1 MFVFLSKSV
10 FFLPIRPAERRDG
23 LFRSAAKGSPALR
36 AGDPDDAAV
45 HFRAKRSASRRAA
58 PGPGFPGLNGSGHGL
73 SFPDGPVLRCLR
85 RPLEASFYQK
95 KPRLSMPRQNLP
107 RLPGKTF
114 PESAPLCRRA
124 GLLSAP
130 RAAGEGHSMQVPD
143 LISFTFWLI
152 LSAALVKLQ
161 MEEKRFSRVCGRLR
175 FRKPSLRRA
184 PAAEHRKHRIIANTL
199 YNKDR
204 R

>member
-10 FFLPIRPAERRDG
+10 FFLPIRPAEQREQRDG

-36 AGDPDDAAV
+36 AGDPDNADIL
-45 HFRAKRSASRRAA
+45 FRAKRSASRRAA

-107 RLPGKTF
+107 ACPAKSSPPPASFPG
-114 PESAPLCRRA
+114 SRRA
-124 GLLSAP
+124 PHRRG
-130 RAAGEGHSMQVPD
+130 RARHAGPGSDFLH
-143 LISFTFWLI
+143 F
-152 LSAALVKLQ
+152 LVDFVRGFGKIADGR
-161 MEEKRFSRVCGRLR
+161 KRFSRVCGRLR

-184 PAAEHRKHRIIANTL
+184 PAAEHREHMRITITI
-199 YNKDR
+199 
-204 R
+204 